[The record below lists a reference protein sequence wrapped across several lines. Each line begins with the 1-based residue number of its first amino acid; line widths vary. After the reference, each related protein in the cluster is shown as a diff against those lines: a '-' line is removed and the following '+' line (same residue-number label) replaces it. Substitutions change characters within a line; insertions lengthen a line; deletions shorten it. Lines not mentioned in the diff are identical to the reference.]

1 MSRIAPV
8 LFLLVGLA
16 HGDELCYSDGS
27 YVDGKVILT
36 TADSVTFQA
45 ATEGAAAITVPAARL
60 DPRSFY
66 QLRNTFLDSTH
77 AVLNAGD
84 DAKAR
89 LALAQFAFDHR
100 MYRQARAQFRR
111 FRKLDPA
118 SADAFIKAHG
128 QEIHEGIAQLLMED
142 ARDCDACGNTAAA
155 REHCTTLLALYPDTK
170 AAKDATTMLDT
181 IQAKIDAERAREA
194 GERAKRLDAEREAKL
209 EPAEDDLKWGDTI
222 RNRALQQGPTQEKN
236 TLDAAAAKYKL
247 AINRLDEMMKGTDD
261 VLKKEAA
268 PLLATAN
275 ASAVNC
281 FVSNAQYYLS
291 RGDYPRA
298 QQEAKSALAIDPNA
312 TAAQSVIDEAKPDGG
327 GYWGRPWVRR
337 G

>member
-8 LFLLVGLA
+8 LLLLVALA
-16 HGDELCYSDGS
+16 HGDELCYSDGN
-27 YVDGKVILT
+27 YIDGKVVST

-45 ATEGAAAITVPAARL
+45 EGAAAMTVPATRL
-60 DPRSFY
+60 DPRCFY
-66 QLRNTFLDSTH
+66 NLRNNS
-77 AVLNAGD
+77 VGD
-84 DAKAR
+84 DAKGR

-100 MYRQARAQFRR
+100 MYRQARTQFRR

-118 SADAFIKAHG
+118 SADVFIKTHG
-128 QEIHEGIAQLLMED
+128 QEIHEGLAQLLMED
-142 ARDCDACGNTAAA
+142 ARDCDACGNIAAA

-181 IQAKIDAERAREA
+181 IQSKIDAQRAHDQAER
-194 GERAKRLDAEREAKL
+194 GKRLDAEREAKL

-247 AINRLDEMMKGTDD
+247 AIGRLDEMMKGTDD

-298 QQEAKSALAIDPNA
+298 QQEAKNALAIDPNA